1 MKNAIDVLKNICKAP
16 YFQLDIAKRLC
27 RKIHFPNL
35 LCDPS
40 VAWDVTVDA
49 VLRRTSQLSAFKVED
64 EAVIQGLG
72 LLVVPSGE
80 GHHLIVPGSGV
91 YSFNR
96 ADVGL
101 TATRELELCPVRWNF
116 FLLLHNFVWCPTSI
130 LKMIFSILRD
140 EIVLQGQYSEFRGV
154 QPPRELCAC

>member
-116 FLLLHNFVWCPTSI
+116 FYYCTTLFGVLHLSS
-130 LKMIFSILRD
+130 K
-140 EIVLQGQYSEFRGV
+140 
-154 QPPRELCAC
+154 